1 MLKKLLAAKPYS
13 VDLGI
18 LLFRVATAGVLLLH
32 GWPKLRDFGRWVGD
46 FRDPIGIGS
55 TASLVLVIGAEVF
68 CSVLVMIGLFTR
80 LALIPMMITMG
91 VVIFVVHANDT
102 LRQNEVPIFILT
114 GCVAIFVTGPG
125 KYSVDQLMK

>member
-1 MLKKLLAAKPYS
+1 MFKKLLAAKPYS

-18 LLFRVATAGVLLLH
+18 LIFRIATAGILLLH
-32 GWPKLRDFGRWVGD
+32 GWPKLRDFSRWAGD

-55 TASLVLVIGAEVF
+55 TGSLILVIGAEVF
-68 CSVLVMIGLFTR
+68 CSALVLIGLFTR
-80 LALIPMMITMG
+80 LALVPMIITMC

-102 LRQNEVPIFILT
+102 VRQNEVPIFILS

>member
-1 MLKKLLAAKPYS
+1 MFKKLLAAKPYS

-18 LLFRVATAGVLLLH
+18 LIFRIVTAGILLLH
-32 GWPKLRDFGRWVGD
+32 GWPKLRDFSRWASD

-55 TASLVLVIGAEVF
+55 TGSLILVIGAEVF
-68 CSVLVMIGLFTR
+68 CSALVLIGLFTR
-80 LALIPMMITMG
+80 LALVPMIITMC

-102 LRQNEVPIFILT
+102 VRQNEVPIFILS